1 MRKPRTILVSLC
13 VLAFAVPCYFASPR
27 LLALLGT
34 TARLTLGTLALSLP
48 VGTLLGIAIG
58 KVEFRGRKALTCLLV
73 SLLFVPLYVQAAAWH
88 AMFGYGGWLQQS
100 FAVDSNWFQ
109 GLPAAILIHAAAAVP
124 WVALMCAASL
134 ATAVRSLEEQT
145 LLDADARQVLSRVSL
160 PHAVGGILAAVV
172 WVALTCSTEI
182 CVTDLFQVRTFA
194 EEIFTQAS
202 LGTVSLEEEVSSDLL
217 VGISMILLLAAAA
230 TVWLAPWAMRVAKF
244 ASVEQSW
251 RWKPRQRWPVS
262 LLVWI
267 IGGLVIGL
275 PLVSLAWKAGHATD
289 PAAGTLELTWSLGH
303 TVAIL
308 LSSLVEFRRE
318 IGWSL
323 LMGICASLSCVILA
337 IFAYWIARHRPIML
351 GFLLAVVLVLL
362 AVPAPLWGVWTIRF
376 LNQPEDS
383 ILSPLSVLYDRT
395 ILGCVIVQ
403 TLRALPI
410 AVAMIATQFSSIPT
424 ELTDA
429 ARSEG
434 AGWWRQLWKVAVPM
448 RLPSL
453 VVTLLVC
460 LAIAVAE
467 ISATFLVL
475 PPGVTPLSRQ
485 IFGLLHYGADDRV
498 AAISLGLFV
507 VIVAVTSMALWIHGK
522 RGATR
527 NQQSKL

>member
-1 MRKPRTILVSLC
+1 M
-13 VLAFAVPCYFASPR
+13 AFAVLCSFASPR

-34 TARLTLGTLALSLP
+34 TAQLTLGSLALSLP

-58 KVEFRGRKALTCLLV
+58 KVAFRGRKAFTCLMV

-100 FAVDSNWFQ
+100 FAVDSNWFK
-109 GLPAAILIHAAAAVP
+109 GLPAATVIHAAAAVP
-124 WVALMCAASL
+124 WVALLCAASL

-160 PHAVGGILAAVV
+160 PHAAGGILAAVA

-202 LGTVSLEEEVSSDLL
+202 LGTVSLEEESSSDLL
-217 VGISMILLLAAAA
+217 VGISMIVLMAVAAS
-230 TVWLAPWAMRVAKF
+230 VWLAPWGLRVAKF
-244 ASVEQSW
+244 ASVERSW

-262 LLVWI
+262 LLTWLL
-267 IGGLVIGL
+267 GGSVIAV
-275 PLVSLAWKAGHATD
+275 PFISLAWKAGHATD
-289 PAAGTLELTWSLGH
+289 PASGKLELTWSLGH

-337 IFAYWIARHRPIML
+337 ILAYWIARGRPILL
-351 GFLLAVVLVLL
+351 GGLLALVVVLL
-362 AVPAPLWGVWTIRF
+362 AVPAPLWGMWTIRF
-376 LNQPEDS
+376 LNQPDDS

-424 ELTDA
+424 ELVDA

-434 AGWWRQLWKVAVPM
+434 AGWWSQLWKVAVPM

-460 LAIAVAE
+460 LSIAVAE

-507 VIVAVTSMALWIHGK
+507 VIVAATSTAMWMHAK
-522 RGATR
+522 RSTTR
-527 NQQSKL
+527 TQKV